1 MTYPTL
7 FIRFDILVFF
17 INSSLMEF
25 QVGYLALFGHF
36 PSTHLW
42 QTYLMLSL
50 VFLSMLMKTLTT
62 LSVTR
67 LLISGNNYNSVQ
79 NILRIFWGKLRNQ
92 AKLDKTKDF
101 DICFCIFF
109 VSAIAKIYFCRED
122 WTLGCPMQFWDFLN
136 KIFLFSKM
144 LSLKSFGNSW
154 GIYKDFYTRYQV
166 PFYLLCMKTVLTIC
180 KISKYY
186 KQDCLKIFLLLSFL

>member
-25 QVGYLALFGHF
+25 QVGYLAWFGHF
-36 PSTHLW
+36 PSTRLW

-79 NILRIFWGKLRNQ
+79 NKLRIFWGKLKNQ

-136 KIFLFSKM
+136 QIFLFSKM

-154 GIYKDFYTRYQV
+154 GIYKDFYTRCQV
-166 PFYLLCMKTVLTIC
+166 PFYFLCMKTVLTIC